1 MPRVSRLCERW
12 RKATGSESEGA
23 EAPSSKWGHVKKV
36 GQVNANGRVETK
48 KVRRVKEVDWPVT
61 VVDTRAKRIARNLW
75 G

>member
-1 MPRVSRLCERW
+1 MA
-12 RKATGSESEGA
+12 KN
-23 EAPSSKWGHVKKV
+23 V

-48 KVRRVKEVDWPVT
+48 KMRRVKEVDWPVT